1 MPELR
6 MILVESKTRRAAF
19 LEMVVESLALTNVDV
34 MATDGSALRLRAQM
48 CLARA
53 LAPPVRSWR
62 LAAPLLLPE
71 GRLAYWAGRS
81 WGPSDV
87 EGLLAAGVRSEF
99 CTPGV
104 LAWQGPIV
112 MMERLES

>member
-1 MPELR
+1 
-6 MILVESKTRRAAF
+6 
-19 LEMVVESLALTNVDV
+19 MVVESLALSNLEV
-34 MATDGSALRLRAQM
+34 MATEASALRLHAHL

-53 LAPPVRSWR
+53 LAPPVRSWK
-62 LAAPLLLPE
+62 LAAPLLLAE

-87 EGLLAAGVRSEF
+87 EDMRAAGVRSEI
-99 CTPGV
+99 CARGV

-112 MMERLES
+112 MMERL